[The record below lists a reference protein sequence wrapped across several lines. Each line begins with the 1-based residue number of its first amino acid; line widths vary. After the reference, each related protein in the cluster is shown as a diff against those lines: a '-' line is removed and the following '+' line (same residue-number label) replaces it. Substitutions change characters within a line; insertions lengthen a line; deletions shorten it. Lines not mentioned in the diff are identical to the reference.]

1 MKTLTDRHLSALYD
15 RDYQLWLETT
25 IDRVRSRDFN
35 HVDWDNL
42 LDELEDMAKRN
53 KRTVKSL
60 LTRLWEHLLKLG
72 YWETERERNA
82 NKWKA
87 EMTTFRQQIRDEL
100 ADSPSLKPY
109 LSEIFDETY
118 LDAKKVMAR
127 LMDTT
132 IDFFPETPPVSLEQ
146 VLDEEWF
153 FD

>member
-1 MKTLTDRHLSALYD
+1 MKTLTDRHLSRLYD

-72 YWETERERNA
+72 YWETEREQNA

-100 ADSPSLKPY
+100 SDSPSLKPY
-109 LSEIFDETY
+109 LSGIFDETY
-118 LDAKKVMAR
+118 LDAKKVMVR